1 MFALVR
7 WCEFPIPC
15 KSVQIENS
23 PQHAKLQPNEVQ
35 TTRIEQPGVGIC
47 HVPILDLMP
56 AEALAVPM
64 AYWQHDALNDGIEGL
79 VAGFTWFRNILH
91 VFGMYLHVYIYA

>member
-7 WCEFPIPC
+7 WCELPIPC

-47 HVPILDLMP
+47 HVPIPDLMP
-56 AEALAVPM
+56 AEALVVPM
-64 AYWQHDALNDGIEGL
+64 AYWQHDAFE
-79 VAGFTWFRNILH
+79 
-91 VFGMYLHVYIYA
+91 